1 MSSKHTLFSI
11 QIVSDYKIEVTLCV
25 SRQEAE
31 ATFVAEAELMA
42 LRSFDGYDEAKDY
55 IENSGEHDGD
65 VLQLQQHEVVIS
77 GNPR

>member
-11 QIVSDYKIEVTLCV
+11 QVVSEYKTEVILCGN
-25 SRQEAE
+25 RQEAE
-31 ATFVAEAELMA
+31 DTFVSEAEMMA
-42 LRSFDGYDEAKDY
+42 QRSFDGYDEARDF